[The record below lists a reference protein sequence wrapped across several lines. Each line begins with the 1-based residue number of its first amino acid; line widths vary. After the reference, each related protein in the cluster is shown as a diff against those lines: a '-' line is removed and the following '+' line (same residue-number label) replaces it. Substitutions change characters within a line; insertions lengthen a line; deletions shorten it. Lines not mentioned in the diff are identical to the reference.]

1 MYYENAIQR
10 LLTVFRRL
18 GIQPPLSDLNY
29 ITTEKRALSL
39 TISTLLNLSTL
50 FILKFKDQGSNLKRI
65 KNCVI

>member
-1 MYYENAIQR
+1 MHYENAIQR
-10 LLTVFRRL
+10 LLTLFRRL

-39 TISTLLNLSTL
+39 TISTLLNLPTL

>member
-1 MYYENAIQR
+1 MYYENAIQS
-10 LLTVFRRL
+10 LLTLFRRL